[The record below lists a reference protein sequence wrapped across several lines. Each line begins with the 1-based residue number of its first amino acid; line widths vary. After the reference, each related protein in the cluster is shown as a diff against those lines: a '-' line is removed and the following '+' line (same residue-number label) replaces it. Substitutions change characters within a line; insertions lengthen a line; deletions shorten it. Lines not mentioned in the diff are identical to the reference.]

1 MAMFEKKIYWI
12 RKRKKL
18 LCQFLAFNILYTI
31 VCTIKLSAISLQLII
46 NVGKNIIL
54 SMALMWW
61 VKLCLIIH
69 ASGKKNELYKI
80 ETVIVCVYLQ

>member
-1 MAMFEKKIYWI
+1 MAIFEKKIYWI

-18 LCQFLAFNILYTI
+18 LCQFLAFNVLYTI
-31 VCTIKLSAISLQLII
+31 VCTIKLSAISLTI

-54 SMALMWW
+54 FMALMCW

-69 ASGKKNELYKI
+69 VSGKKNEFYKI
-80 ETVIVCVYLQ
+80 ENVISSVHLQ